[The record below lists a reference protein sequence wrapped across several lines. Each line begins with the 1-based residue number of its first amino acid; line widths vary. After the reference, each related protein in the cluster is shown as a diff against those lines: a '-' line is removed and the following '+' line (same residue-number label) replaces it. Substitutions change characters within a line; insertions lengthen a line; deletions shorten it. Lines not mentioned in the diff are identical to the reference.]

1 MHLSGLLQALRET
14 SAFTELC
21 ENLETAH
28 QPLNEAVVRSAR
40 PYVVA
45 ALARCK
51 ATPLVVVCGRTDRA
65 HDIAEQLLAWI
76 PDLRVLRL
84 QEPGPMFYDHAP
96 WTDATV
102 RARIQVLSALA
113 QPLRVRDIAPQKPPV
128 IVTSVHALMQQTL
141 PVREFRRVSRQ
152 LRVGGQQDPDKLL
165 HHLVGI
171 GYEPASVV
179 TKPGTFGR
187 RGGIVDLFPPAMH
200 WPVRI
205 EFFGDE
211 IDSLRTFD
219 PATQRS
225 VDTLDHFI
233 LTPAREVLP
242 EHMPALAQQLESWFA
257 TQPPVSENVDSLL
270 DDLTHLSMGMM
281 FPHGEYYLPLLYPT
295 PSSLLDYLP
304 DDAQIVVDDW
314 DTIYDI
320 TQELETQALEIRNDR
335 EQRSLLPPD
344 MPLPYHTWDE
354 LQDALTAR
362 APLHLGTTD
371 VPSMLGFAPE
381 KRFGGQLRA
390 FLDHL
395 QTLDDSRETV
405 IIVTR
410 QAQRLA
416 ELWRERSVKPIHPR
430 AYIDTLDELTTPV
443 FVEGELGEGWQFKT
457 ENMVWHL
464 FTDAEI
470 FGWQR
475 PEPRRRVQKR
485 AVNPEA
491 HFADLQ
497 EDDYVVHIDFGI
509 GQFRGIQKRII
520 QNTEREY
527 LVVEYGGG
535 DVLHVPIHQ
544 ADRVSKHVGV
554 QGKTPTLNRLGN
566 QDWARTKE
574 RTQKAVEE
582 VAEDLLALYAA
593 RSVVEGHAFPPDG
606 PWQHELEASFPYVET
621 DDQLRAL
628 NDVKADMESPYPMD
642 RLICGDVGYGKT
654 EVALR
659 AAFKAV
665 TDNRQVA
672 ILVPTT
678 VLAQQHYTTFMQR
691 LVTFPVRVEMLS
703 RFKTR
708 AEQQAIIEDLAAG
721 KVDIVVGTHRLLQ
734 NDVHFRDLGLLV
746 IDEEQ
751 RFGVTHKERLKRLR
765 TEVDVLT
772 MTATPIPRTLY
783 MGLTGLR
790 DISLIQTAPEERLP
804 VINHVGPNDERM
816 MRQAILREIDRGGQV
831 FVVHNRVKTI
841 YTLQEW
847 LSELVPE
854 ASFVVGHG
862 QMDEHELEQVMTDF
876 GAGEFD
882 VLVCTTI
889 IESGIDIPR
898 ANTIIIDHADRFGLS
913 QLYQLRGRV
922 GRSANQ
928 GYAYFFYPRNQPLTP
943 EARARLETINEYTD
957 LGVGMSIAVRDLE
970 IRGMGDLLGMRQSGY
985 IDAVG
990 FHLYTQMLTG
1000 AVKAVEPE
1008 KPLRVE
1014 AKVTTTGDE
1023 NGVEAAVPVT
1033 IDMPLPA
1040 YIPTDFIEDM
1050 ALRIQLY
1057 RRLASIHTDTELD
1070 AMRAELNDR
1079 FGALPPAVEGL
1090 LFQIEIKL
1098 LAQQAGATSI
1108 TSERNRLSVKLPYL
1122 GSIDR
1127 DALQKYLGD
1136 AVRVSRTAVWLL
1148 DVDANADQWQL
1159 QLGTVLKMLSRDRIA
1174 AVSLG

>member
-1 MHLSGLLQALRET
+1 MHLSGLLPALRET
-14 SAFTELC
+14 AAFTELC
-21 ENLETAH
+21 EYLQNTRE
-28 QPLNEAVVRSAR
+28 PLQEAVIRAAR

-45 ALARCK
+45 TLTEQQTAPTLI
-51 ATPLVVVCGRTDRA
+51 VCGRTDRA
-65 HDIAEQLLAWI
+65 HDIAEQLLAWL
-76 PDLRVLRL
+76 PEARVLRL

-96 WTDATV
+96 WTETTI
-102 RARIQVLSALA
+102 RSRIQVLAALA
-113 QPLRVRDIAPQKPPV
+113 PPIRVRDPQPEPPPI
-128 IVTSVHALMQQTL
+128 IVASIHALMQRTL

-152 LRVGGQQDPDKLL
+152 LRIGAQQDPDKLL
-165 HHLVGI
+165 HHLVKI
-171 GYEPASVV
+171 GYGPVSVV
-179 TKPGTFGR
+179 TQPGTFGR
-187 RGGIVDLFPPAMH
+187 RGGIIDLFPPVMKH
-200 WPVRI
+200 PVRV

-211 IDSLRTFD
+211 IDSLRTFN

-225 VDTLDHFI
+225 VDSLDHFV

-242 EHMPALAQQLESWFA
+242 EHLPALGEQLESWFA
-257 TQPPVSENVDSLL
+257 TQPPLAENVDSLL
-270 DDLTHLSMGMM
+270 DDLTHLVSGTA
-281 FPHGEYYLPLLYPT
+281 FPHAEYYLPLVYPT
-295 PSSLLDYLP
+295 PTSLLDYLP
-304 DDAQIVVDDW
+304 QDAMVVVDDW
-314 DTIYDI
+314 DTVYDL
-320 TQELETQALEIRNDR
+320 TQELETQALETRQDR
-335 EQRSLLPPD
+335 TERELLPPD

-354 LQDALTAR
+354 LQDALTAHG
-362 APLHLGTTD
+362 PLHLGMSDIPAT
-371 VPSMLGFAPE
+371 LGFAPE
-381 KRFGGQLRA
+381 KRFGGQVRL

-395 QTLDDSRETV
+395 QSLNADETAIV
-405 IIVTR
+405 VTR

-416 ELWRERSVKPIHPR
+416 ELWRERNTAAIHPR
-430 AYIDTLDELTTPV
+430 AYIDDMSNLPNLV
-443 FVEGELGEGWQFKT
+443 FVEGELGEGWSLET
-457 ENMVWHL
+457 NGRVLHL

-485 AVNPEA
+485 SVNPEA

-497 EDDYVVHIDFGI
+497 EDDFVVHVDFGV
-509 GQFRGIQKRII
+509 GQFKGVQKRRL
-520 QNTEREY
+520 QDTEREY
-527 LVVEYGGG
+527 LVIEYAGG

-544 ADRVSKHVGV
+544 ADRVSKYVGV
-554 QGKTPTLNRLGN
+554 QGKSPTLNRLGN
-566 QDWARTKE
+566 QDWSRTKQ
-574 RTQKAVEE
+574 RTEKAVQE
-582 VAEDLLALYAA
+582 VAEELLGLYAA
-593 RSVVEGHAFPPDG
+593 RSIVEGHAFSPDG

-621 DDQLRAL
+621 DDQSQAL
-628 NDVKADMESPYPMD
+628 NEVKADMESAYPMD
-642 RLICGDVGYGKT
+642 RLLCGDVGYGKT

-665 TDNRQVA
+665 TDHKQVA
-672 ILVPTT
+672 VLVPTT
-678 VLAQQHYTTFMQR
+678 VLAQQHYMTFTQR
-691 LVTFPVRVEMLS
+691 LVAFPLRVEMLS

-708 AEQQAIIEDLAAG
+708 AEQQVIIEDLRAG

-734 NDVHFRDLGLLV
+734 NDVQFRDLGLVV

-765 TEVDVLT
+765 TEIDVLT

-804 VINHVGPNDERM
+804 VINHVGPSDERM
-816 MRQAILREIDRGGQV
+816 LRQAVLREIDRGGQV

-841 YTLQEW
+841 YALQKQ
-847 LSELVPE
+847 LQRLVPE

-862 QMDEHELEQVMTDF
+862 QMDEHELEQVMADF
-876 GAGEFD
+876 AGGAYD
-882 VLVCTTI
+882 VLICTTI

-898 ANTIIIDHADRFGLS
+898 ANTMIIDRADRFGLS

-990 FHLYTQMLTG
+990 FHLYTQMLTD

-1008 KPLRVE
+1008 KPARIVAE
-1014 AKVTTTGDE
+1014 KA
-1023 NGVEAAVPVT
+1023 EAAAQPAATTPVT
-1033 IDMPLPA
+1033 IDMPLPT
-1040 YIPTDFIEDM
+1040 YIPTDFIDDM

-1057 RRLASIHTDTELD
+1057 RRLANIHTVDDLS
-1070 AMRAELNDR
+1070 AMQAELNDR

-1090 LFQIEIKL
+1090 LFQIEVKL
-1098 LAQQAGATSI
+1098 LAQAAGATAVSTENGRI
-1108 TSERNRLSVKLPYL
+1108 SVKLPYL

-1127 DALQKYLGD
+1127 DALQNYLGD
-1136 AVRVSRTAVWLL
+1136 EARVSRTALWLM
-1148 DVDANADQWQL
+1148 DTTADEVRWQP
-1159 QLGTVLKMLSRDRIA
+1159 QLLRVLKMVNRERIA
-1174 AVSLG
+1174 EVALN